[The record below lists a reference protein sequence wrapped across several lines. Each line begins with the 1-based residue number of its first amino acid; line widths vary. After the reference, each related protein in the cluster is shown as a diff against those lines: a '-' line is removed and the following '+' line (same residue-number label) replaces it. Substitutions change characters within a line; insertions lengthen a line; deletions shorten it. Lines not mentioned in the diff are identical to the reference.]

1 LGNSLVPQAAAP
13 PSAGERTLA
22 PTEQKSSDPRSA
34 DERAGAASERAE
46 TDGALTGFLN
56 RLTEERKTHSEADAS
71 LADRDR
77 LLAIF
82 AHDLRNLLSV
92 LTVNA
97 ELFLRREG
105 EAARTN
111 GKNIRATIGR
121 MAGLIN
127 SLSDLAALNAGQLKV
142 IPEASDIAAPL
153 REAVE
158 IFRPVALAK
167 SIVLDLVD
175 GDAPLP
181 ATIDHDRIFQV
192 LSNLLSNA
200 VKFTAEGGKIS
211 VSATELDDEVQV
223 AVADTGIGI
232 PAEDLLRVFELY
244 RQLGSSR
251 DGLGLGLYI
260 SKAIVEKHGGR
271 IWATSSL
278 GAGSTFFFTVPAVS
292 TGSLRRVFSPRLL
305 GG

>member
-1 LGNSLVPQAAAP
+1 M
-13 PSAGERTLA
+13 GEGTLA
-22 PTEQKSSDPRSA
+22 PPEQDTSDPRRASA
-34 DERAGAASERAE
+34 QAGTANERAI
-46 TDGALTGFLN
+46 TDGALSGFLN
-56 RLTEERKTHSEADAS
+56 SLTEERKTHSEADAG

-82 AHDLRNLLSV
+82 SHDLRNLLSV

-97 ELFLRREG
+97 ELFLRKEG
-105 EAARTN
+105 EAAKTN

-142 IPEASDIAAPL
+142 RPETSDMAAPL

-167 SIVLDLVD
+167 SISLDLAD
-175 GDAPLP
+175 PGALLP
-181 ATIDHDRIFQV
+181 AIIDHDRIFQV
-192 LSNLLSNA
+192 LSNLLANA
-200 VKFTAEGGKIS
+200 VKFTAERGKIS
-211 VSATELDDEVQV
+211 VKATELDGEVQV
-223 AVADTGIGI
+223 AVTDTGIGI
-232 PAEDLLRVFELY
+232 PAEDLTRVFELY

-260 SKAIVEKHGGR
+260 SKAVVEKHGGR

-278 GAGSTFFFTVPAVS
+278 GVGSTFFFTVPAATAS
-292 TGSLRRVFSPRLL
+292 
-305 GG
+305 

>member
-1 LGNSLVPQAAAP
+1 MGNSSVPRAAAP
-13 PSAGERTLA
+13 PSSGGRKPAPAGQNDT
-22 PTEQKSSDPRSA
+22 DPRSA
-34 DERAGAASERAE
+34 DGSAGAAGKRAE
-46 TDGALTGFLN
+46 TDGALSGFLN
-56 RLTEERKTHSEADAS
+56 RLTEERRTHSEADAG

-77 LLAIF
+77 LLTIF

-142 IPEASDIAAPL
+142 IPETSDISAPL

-192 LSNLLSNA
+192 LSNLLANA

-211 VSATELDDEVQV
+211 VSATERDGEVQV

-271 IWATSSL
+271 IWVTSSPD
-278 GAGSTFFFTVPAVS
+278 AGSTFYFTVPAIS
-292 TGSLRRVFSPRLL
+292 TGSPQRAFSPRLPS
-305 GG
+305 

>member
-1 LGNSLVPQAAAP
+1 MGYSSVPQAAAP
-13 PSAGERTLA
+13 PPRGEETLT
-22 PTEQKSSDPRSA
+22 PRQQDPFDPRSA
-34 DERAGAASERAE
+34 GGQAGAASERAE
-46 TDGALTGFLN
+46 TDGALSGFLS
-56 RLTEERKTHSEADAS
+56 RLTVERRTHSEADAG

-77 LLAIF
+77 LLTIF

-105 EAARTN
+105 EAAKTN

-127 SLSDLAALNAGQLKV
+127 SLVDLAALNAGQLKV
-142 IPEASDIAAPL
+142 RPETSDMAAPL

-167 SIVLDLVD
+167 SIALDLVD
-175 GDAPLP
+175 SDASLP
-181 ATIDHDRIFQV
+181 AIIDHERIFQV
-192 LSNLLSNA
+192 LSNLLANA

-211 VSATELDDEVQV
+211 VSATELDDEIQV
-223 AVADTGIGI
+223 SVKDTGIGI
-232 PAEDLLRVFELY
+232 PEEDLSRVFELY

-260 SKAIVEKHGGR
+260 SKAVVEKHGGR
-271 IWATSSL
+271 IWATSRV
-278 GAGSTFFFTVPAVS
+278 GVGSTFYFTVPAATAS
-292 TGSLRRVFSPRLL
+292 
-305 GG
+305 

>member
-1 LGNSLVPQAAAP
+1 LAYSSVPQAAAP
-13 PSAGERTLA
+13 PSSGEETLT
-22 PTEQKSSDPRSA
+22 PPQQYPSDPRSPGGQ
-34 DERAGAASERAE
+34 AGAPSERAE
-46 TDGALTGFLN
+46 TDGALSGFLN
-56 RLTEERKTHSEADAS
+56 RLTQERRTHSEADAG

-77 LLAIF
+77 LLTIF

-97 ELFLRREG
+97 ELFLRKEG
-105 EAARTN
+105 EAAKTN

-127 SLSDLAALNAGQLKV
+127 SLVDLAALNAGQLKV
-142 IPEASDIAAPL
+142 RPETSDMAAPL

-175 GDAPLP
+175 SDASLP
-181 ATIDHDRIFQV
+181 AIVDHDRIFQV
-192 LSNLLSNA
+192 LSNLLANA

-211 VSATELDDEVQV
+211 VSATELDDEIQV
-223 AVADTGIGI
+223 SVTDTGIGI
-232 PAEDLLRVFELY
+232 PEEDLSRVFELY

-260 SKAIVEKHGGR
+260 SKAVVEKHGGR

-278 GAGSTFFFTVPAVS
+278 GVGSTFFFTVPAATAS
-292 TGSLRRVFSPRLL
+292 
-305 GG
+305 

>member
-1 LGNSLVPQAAAP
+1 LGNSTVPQAAAP
-13 PSAGERTLA
+13 PSVGERTLA
-22 PTEQKSSDPRSA
+22 PEQGTSAPRSA
-34 DERAGAASERAE
+34 DEAASERAE
-46 TDGALTGFLN
+46 TDGALSGFLD

-97 ELFLRREG
+97 ELFLRKEG
-105 EAARTN
+105 EAAKTN

-142 IPEASDIAAPL
+142 RPETSDMAAPL

-167 SIVLDLVD
+167 SISLDLVD
-175 GDAPLP
+175 PGALLP
-181 ATIDHDRIFQV
+181 AIIDHDRIFQV
-192 LSNLLSNA
+192 LSNLLGNA
-200 VKFTAEGGKIS
+200 VKFTAERGKIS
-211 VSATELDDEVQV
+211 VSATELDGEVQV
-223 AVADTGIGI
+223 AVTDTGIGI
-232 PAEDLLRVFELY
+232 PAEDLTRVFELY

-260 SKAIVEKHGGR
+260 SKAVVEKHGGR

-278 GAGSTFFFTVPAVS
+278 GVGSTFFFTVPAATAS
-292 TGSLRRVFSPRLL
+292 
-305 GG
+305 

>member
-1 LGNSLVPQAAAP
+1 MGYSSVPQAAAP
-13 PSAGERTLA
+13 PQAGEGTLA
-22 PTEQKSSDPRSA
+22 PPEQDTSDPRGA
-34 DERAGAASERAE
+34 REQAGAASERAQ
-46 TDGALTGFLN
+46 TDGALSGFLN
-56 RLTEERKTHSEADAS
+56 SLTQERRTHSEADAG

-82 AHDLRNLLSV
+82 SHDLRNLLSV

-97 ELFLRREG
+97 ELFLRKDG
-105 EAARTN
+105 EAAKTN

-142 IPEASDIAAPL
+142 RPETSDMAAPL

-167 SIVLDLVD
+167 SISLDLVD
-175 GDAPLP
+175 PDALLP
-181 ATIDHDRIFQV
+181 AIIDHERIFQV
-192 LSNLLSNA
+192 LSNLLANA
-200 VKFTAEGGKIS
+200 VKFTAERGKIF
-211 VSATELDDEVQV
+211 VKATELDGEVQV
-223 AVADTGIGI
+223 AVTDTGIGI
-232 PAEDLLRVFELY
+232 PAEDLTRVFELY

-260 SKAIVEKHGGR
+260 SKAVVEKHGGR

-278 GAGSTFFFTVPAVS
+278 GVGSTFFFTVPAAAAS
-292 TGSLRRVFSPRLL
+292 
-305 GG
+305 